1 MTDSDPQ
8 SRAAPAGA
16 SDDLTRR
23 REPGRGALGPART
36 GPFRADSPLWRIAG
50 AVGLALAVA
59 NCAGTPQQV
68 GGATRSA
75 TREVDPKYGVA
86 PSPRLYGENDPI
98 PKGGGRPMTGKP
110 YVVAGKT
117 YVPRQDGRGYVREG
131 LASWYGTAFHGR
143 MTANGE
149 VFDRFAVAA
158 AHPTLPLP
166 SYARV
171 TNLGNG
177 RSMVVRVNDRGPY
190 HADRLMDVSQAVSE
204 SLGFHRRGTTKVRVE
219 YVGKA
224 PVAGSDDRVLM
235 ATLRDGGQRAP
246 TSILVAEAETE
257 SRPLA
262 YRPASEEGDTPRR
275 APAPVRVAQA
285 EPAARPV
292 PGTRPVP
299 GVRPAPAAPVR
310 LAAAQTRPSADRS
323 SDKPLAYAAHSGPK
337 PGSAPAGFPVKI
349 AAAPPAKPGAVAA
362 RPGRTLV
369 AQAAAPAPAAKAAP
383 RASGPLPL
391 APPLRL
397 AGAPPERAGAKTAQA
412 AKAVPGAAGKLAKAD
427 RDEAGKPDH
436 GKSDH
441 GKSVAGKGAPA
452 KRAKVAGM
460 L

>member
-1 MTDSDPQ
+1 MTDRDPP
-8 SRAAPAGA
+8 SRAAPDPTGA
-16 SDDLTRR
+16 SESPRHR
-23 REPGRGALGPART
+23 APAWGAPRLSWSP
-36 GPFRADSPLWRIAG
+36 SPLWRIAG
-50 AVGLALAVA
+50 AAGLALAVA
-59 NCAGTPQQV
+59 NCAGTPPSV
-68 GGATRSA
+68 GGGGTRSA

-117 YVPRQDGRGYVREG
+117 YVPRQDARGYVREG

-171 TNLGNG
+171 TNVSNG

-204 SLGFHRRGTTKVRVE
+204 ALGFHHRGTTRVRVE

-257 SRPLA
+257 TRPLA
-262 YRPASEEGDTPRR
+262 YRPASEEGDAPRR
-275 APAPVRVAQA
+275 AS
-285 EPAARPV
+285 
-292 PGTRPVP
+292 
-299 GVRPAPAAPVR
+299 APVR
-310 LAAAQTRPSADRS
+310 LAQAEPIPARPVSHAAVRIAAAKPAAPSAAPAAGRA
-323 SDKPLAYAAHSGPK
+323 LAFASHPGGK
-337 PGSAPAGFPVKI
+337 PGAAPAGVPVKV
-349 AAAPPAKPGAVAA
+349 AGLAAKPGAPAKGAAAGTAPAVAAA
-362 RPGRTLV
+362 RPGRLVV
-369 AQAAAPAPAAKAAP
+369 AQAPAPAAKAGP
-383 RASGPLPL
+383 RGPGPLPL

-397 AGAPPERAGAKTAQA
+397 GGTPPERGAGPAIRTVQGAKPA
-412 AKAVPGAAGKLAKAD
+412 AGGKLAKAETGKD
-427 RDEAGKPDH
+427 AGKSESAKPES
-436 GKSDH
+436 GKSD
-441 GKSVAGKGAPA
+441 AGKGAA
-452 KRAKVAGM
+452 SKRAKVAGM